1 MKIIRA
7 ANELKANGKK
17 VCLAIGFFDG
27 VHLGHQQIIR
37 QTISDARQH
46 DAISV
51 VLTFD
56 KHPNAIVAPEKVPP
70 LIYSLPQKLRAIE
83 SLGAEK
89 ILLITFDKNFSEQ
102 SGEEFIRNLV
112 KDFSRSA
119 IGQAGSL
126 SHNGKIHSICVGA
139 DFVFGHK
146 RSGDVALLKKL
157 GAELN
162 FQVHGLAAI
171 SLDGEIVSST
181 RIREMIRA
189 GNLDAASQMLGRAY
203 AISGKII
210 EGDKIGHSLGFPT
223 ANLDATNLILPPNGV
238 YSGRTKIK
246 KQNYRVALN
255 IGVRPTIATGKP
267 ELRVESHLLDFS
279 GELYGEELEIEIGEK
294 LRDERRFGSKEELQ
308 RQIAQDIAK
317 VRNSS

>member
-1 MKIIRA
+1 MKIIHA
-7 ANELKANGKK
+7 ANELKTNGKK

-56 KHPNAIVAPEKVPP
+56 KHPNAIVAPENIPP
-70 LIYSLPQKLRAIE
+70 LIYSLPQKLGAIE
-83 SLGAEK
+83 PLGAEK
-89 ILLITFDKNFSEQ
+89 ILLIAFDKKFSEQ
-102 SGEEFIRNLV
+102 SGEEFARNLAR
-112 KDFSRSA
+112 DF
-119 IGQAGSL
+119 
-126 SHNGKIHSICVGA
+126 GKIHSICVGA

-146 RSGDVALLKKL
+146 RSGNVTLLKTL

-162 FQVHGLAAI
+162 FQVHGLAAV

-203 AISGKII
+203 AISGKVIA
-210 EGDKIGHSLGFPT
+210 GDKIGHSLGFPT
-223 ANLDATNLILPPNGV
+223 ANLDAANLVLPPNGV
-238 YSGRTKIK
+238 YSGRAKFK

-255 IGVRPTIATGKP
+255 IGVRPTVVSGKP
-267 ELRVESHLLDFS
+267 DLRVEAHLLDFS
-279 GELYGEELEIEIGEK
+279 GHLYDEELEIEIGEK
-294 LRDERRFGSKEELQ
+294 LRDEHRFGSKEELQ
-308 RQIAQDIAK
+308 RQIARDITK
-317 VRNSS
+317 VRNSG